1 MADDSQ
7 DKSQKTEEP
16 TPRKLE
22 QAREKGDVAKSQ
34 DVSSA
39 AVLTA
44 TALFILTMG
53 TGASIQLGDY
63 LATFLAR
70 PHAMSVDGGA
80 LTGMGWQLSWR
91 SLLAVI
97 GAFGLLMAAAFA
109 GNLMQFGV
117 LWAPDKIKP
126 EISKIDPIKGFGRL
140 FGGEAWVNFAK
151 TLAKVIAVALAALAA
166 IWPHAE
172 RMTQLVALDPAA
184 IWPATMVMIRDL
196 LIACLVAVAVIAAI
210 DWVWQKQAFIN
221 RNKMS
226 LQDIKEE
233 YRNTEGDP
241 QIKAKLKQIRA
252 ARARTR
258 MMAQVPKA
266 TVVIANPTHFA
277 VALKYDDTTPAPVCV
292 AKGVDAVA
300 LRIRE
305 IAEEAGVPVI
315 EDPPLARALHAAT
328 ELESPIPAEHYQA
341 VARVI
346 GFVMRLAGAKRP
358 RESGMTA
365 RIEGRR

>member
-16 TPRKLE
+16 TQRKLE

-34 DVSSA
+34 DVASA

-53 TGASIQLGDY
+53 TGASIQLGEY
-63 LATFLAR
+63 LATFLSR
-70 PHAMSVDGGA
+70 PHAMGVDGGS
-80 LTGMGWQLSWR
+80 LTGMGWQVSWR
-91 SLLAVI
+91 SLLAML

-117 LWAPDKIKP
+117 LWAPEKIKP
-126 EISKIDPIKGFGRL
+126 ELSKIDPIKGFGRL

-151 TLAKVIAVALAALAA
+151 TLAKVVAVALAALAA
-166 IWPHAE
+166 LWPHAE
-172 RMTQLVALDPAA
+172 AMSQLVALDAAA
-184 IWPATMVMIRDL
+184 IWPATLDMIRDL

-233 YRNTEGDP
+233 FRNSEGDP
-241 QIKAKLKQIRA
+241 QVKAKLKQIRA
-252 ARARTR
+252 GRARAR
-258 MMAQVPKA
+258 MIAQVPKA

-277 VALKYDDTTPAPVCV
+277 VALRYDDTTPAPVCV

-300 LRIRE
+300 LRIRAV
-305 IAEEAGVPVI
+305 AEEAGVPVI
-315 EDPPLARALHAAT
+315 EDPPLARALHAGA
-328 ELESPIPAEHYQA
+328 ELEAPIPPEHYQA
-341 VARVI
+341 VAKVI

-358 RESGMTA
+358 GESGMRQLT
-365 RIEGRR
+365 EGRR